1 MDSVVTEARSEADDR
16 FDTARITAAVDALA
30 EKHAGREDVFRQALA
45 QLLKAEMLA
54 ARTTAQDVLLKDRH
68 GRRCAERLCFVQDE
82 IIRILY
88 AAATRHLYR
97 SHVPSGAEG
106 SFELRQLAAKTE

>member
-1 MDSVVTEARSEADDR
+1 MDSVVTQARPEAEERFEPARS
-16 FDTARITAAVDALA
+16 TAALDALA
-30 EKHAGREDVFRQALA
+30 AKHAGHEDVFRAAMA
-45 QLLKAEMLA
+45 QLLKAEMME
-54 ARTTAQDVLLKDRH
+54 ARAVAQAVLLKDRP

-97 SHVPSGAEG
+97 SPIPSGAER
-106 SFELRQLAAKTE
+106 LR